1 MRVCVF
7 SDLHGNIP
15 MLNKMLDAEKDAQ
28 QFIFCGDAFG
38 YTGSY
43 HEVVRE
49 FLKIPNLLAVQGNN
63 DNYLIS
69 YLSRSILLDE
79 FAKEDKELNF
89 LKNMPEYLETTIE
102 GKSLGIFHGGPSN
115 HFGQRIYE
123 ETVLD
128 EKMISKYDYLLLG
141 HTHERLLRKV
151 GKTVIINPGSL
162 GSPRDESGNS
172 YCILDIET
180 EKVEFKKVK

>member
-1 MRVCVF
+1 
-7 SDLHGNIP
+7 
-15 MLNKMLDAEKDAQ
+15 MLNKMLVAEKDVQ

-49 FLKIPNLLAVQGNN
+49 FLKIPNLLTVQGNN

-89 LKNMPEYLETTIE
+89 LKNMPEYLEIEIE
-102 GKSLGIFHGGPSN
+102 GKSFGIFHGGPSN

-123 ETVLD
+123 TTVLD
-128 EKMISKYDYLLLG
+128 EKTISKYDYLLLG
-141 HTHERLLRKV
+141 HTHERLLKKV
-151 GKTVIINPGSL
+151 GKTTVINPGSL
-162 GSPRDESGNS
+162 GNPRDESGNS
-172 YCILDIET
+172 YCILDLET
-180 EKVEFKKVK
+180 GKVDFKKVQ

>member
-1 MRVCVF
+1 
-7 SDLHGNIP
+7 
-15 MLNKMLDAEKDAQ
+15 
-28 QFIFCGDAFG
+28 
-38 YTGSY
+38 
-43 HEVVRE
+43 
-49 FLKIPNLLAVQGNN
+49 LKIPNLLAVQGNN
-63 DNYLIS
+63 DNYLIG
-69 YLSRSILLDE
+69 YLARSILLDE
-79 FAKEDKELNF
+79 FAKEDTELNF
-89 LKNMPEYLETTIE
+89 LKNMPEYLEIE
-102 GKSLGIFHGGPSN
+102 IDGKSFGIFHGGPSN

-172 YCILDIET
+172 YCILDIASG
-180 EKVEFKKVK
+180 KAEFKNV